1 MAVTLT
7 VAELL
12 AALRMGSSTE
22 ETAEATRLLA
32 YASGAVVKYAPDA
45 PDTAHNEAAI
55 RVAGYLF
62 DQPFASRDSAYANA
76 LRNSGAASILLAY
89 RVHRAGSV
97 GNAVSDAIATGTAT
111 NPVIGITVAADASTM
126 AITYADGTVAELTL
140 PASLDADG
148 VRALVSDWAETGNSD
163 PIPADKLA
171 NAPAGVGAYPWA
183 TAGNTDPIPADKL
196 ANAPAG
202 VGGGGGGGGLA
213 VTLHSTQNF
222 NVTIA
227 GRWIETNLT
236 LPPASATWMLVSI
249 KLGDVVSPIVW
260 VKVSDFLAMTAVV
273 NGGAFNSSDPHVRV
287 AVSGNHY
294 VDIRPGTRGRIA
306 LHSTA
311 TSLDPMPLT
320 IYLAT
325 ESSSSSNGT
334 GDDAFDW
341 ATVGNDDLIP
351 AAKLANAPRS
361 GNTADILGGRSQ
373 GVAVAMR
380 IGWNQTRQ
388 RLTSVF
394 VRANDHPVDGA
405 AVGTTAGLASPVF
418 PPALAT
424 DATLYQ
430 HVWVATTASA
440 VAAIRRAGVT
450 ATDFA
455 TAQALTVDGVAG
467 VVYISNERLP
477 VGSIGTVYDVVIA
490 GPEYATEP
498 QITALDGR
506 VTTLEGVPAPMMP
519 TAGGGFSPTL
529 LGSFTPPTS
538 GASRHHRDTGVALP
552 ASGWLMLLYGG
563 GGNGSPLTNVAY
575 VPVASVRALGAAT
588 TNTTSAQP
596 GFFIGSAGFVAG
608 YEIGFSYFYVGHT
621 AAGNL
626 TFRYTTN
633 LGTPGPIAFYSL

>member
-1 MAVTLT
+1 MVVTLT
-7 VAELL
+7 VTELL
-12 AALRMGSSTE
+12 AALRLGSGTE

-32 YASGAVVKYAPDA
+32 YASEVVLRHAPDA

-62 DQPFASRDSAYANA
+62 DQPFTSRDSAYANA
-76 LRNSGAASILLAY
+76 LRNSGAASILLPY
-89 RVHRAGSV
+89 RIHRAGSV
-97 GNAVSDAIATGTAT
+97 SNAVSDAVASGTAI
-111 NPVIGITVAADASTM
+111 NPVIGITVDADVGTM

-140 PASLDADG
+140 PPTSLDADG
-148 VRALVSDWAETGNSD
+148 VRALVSDWAEADNLA
-163 PIPADKLA
+163 PIPADKLT
-171 NAPAGVGAYPWA
+171 NAPAG
-183 TAGNTDPIPADKL
+183 AG
-196 ANAPAG
+196 
-202 VGGGGGGGGLA
+202 GGGGGGGGLSI
-213 VTLHSTQNF
+213 TLHGSGNF
-222 NVTIA
+222 NVSISA
-227 GRWIETNLT
+227 RWLETSIT

-249 KLGDVVSPIVW
+249 KLGDVLSPIVW
-260 VKVSDFLAMTAVV
+260 VKVADFLALTAVA
-273 NGGAFNSSDPHVRV
+273 NGGVYNSSDPHIEV
-287 AVSGNHY
+287 AAPNNHHL
-294 VDIRPGTRGRIA
+294 DIRPGTLGRVA
-306 LHSTA
+306 LHA
-311 TSLDPMPLT
+311 THASLDPMPFA

-325 ESSSSSNGT
+325 ESSSSNGSGGGDGS

-341 ATVGNDDLIP
+341 ATVGNDDAIP

-405 AVGTTAGLASPVF
+405 AVGTTDGLAAPPF

-430 HVWVATTASA
+430 HLWVATTTDA

-477 VGSIGTVYDVVIA
+477 VSSVGTVYDVVIA
-490 GPEYATEP
+490 GPEYATKPE
-498 QITALDGR
+498 ITALDGR
-506 VTTLEGVPAPMMP
+506 VTTLENAPAPTAPAAPMMP
-519 TAGGGFSPTL
+519 TGGGFSPTL

-538 GASRHHRDTGVALP
+538 GASRQHRDTGVAVP
-552 ASGWLMLLYGG
+552 ADGWLMLLYGG
-563 GGNGSPLTNVAY
+563 GGNGEPLTNVAY
-575 VPVASVRALGAAT
+575 MPVASVLALGAAT
-588 TNTTSAQP
+588 LSTTAGQP
-596 GFFIGSAGFVAG
+596 QIYAGAAGFIRGFDV
-608 YEIGFSYFYVGHT
+608 GFSYFYVGRT
-621 AAGNL
+621 AAGNI

-633 LGTPGPIAFYSL
+633 IGTPGAIAFYSL